1 MFCKMLDPCCYE
13 GILGSKEHL
22 DWLNN
27 THRENFVLLNS
38 VQEFIERQTRL
49 LLTIF
54 VCLHNQ
60 LISVYCHKIKEY
72 RCLKNAIHQLERNKW
87 LLLSV
92 FQQGFWQKLRTNFGL
107 FLHTGKRFFLE
118 LSF

>member
-1 MFCKMLDPCCYE
+1 MELWGGGWGGVLSTSAGDLGCRAPKNINLLKCKLGFPDLFPMFTQSVNFC
-13 GILGSKEHL
+13 IL
-22 DWLNN
+22 
-27 THRENFVLLNS
+27 
-38 VQEFIERQTRL
+38 
-49 LLTIF
+49 
-54 VCLHNQ
+54 
-60 LISVYCHKIKEY
+60 YCHKIKDY

-87 LLLSV
+87 LLLSA

>member
-1 MFCKMLDPCCYE
+1 MGAEPLRTF
-13 GILGSKEHL
+13 LGSKEHL
-22 DWLNN
+22 DWFNN
-27 THRENFVLLNS
+27 THREKFVLLNS
-38 VQEFIERQTRL
+38 VQEFIEIQAWL
-49 LLTIF
+49 LLTF
-54 VCLHNQ
+54 FLCSHNQ

-87 LLLSV
+87 LLLSA